1 MSGRQL
7 KFGVAL
13 GGGAARGWAHVGV
26 LRALQEA
33 GLQPDV
39 VAGTSIGALV
49 GAALAAGELD
59 RFESWVR
66 GLRLI
71 DVVGLMDVGF
81 SGGLLKGDRL
91 MSFFEKRFADRP
103 IAELGMPFGAVATDL
118 RTGSEVWL
126 RENSVLEAVRAS
138 IALPG
143 LLAPVVLQGRTLVD
157 GVLVNPVPVSLA
169 RAMGA
174 DVVLAVDLSS
184 DILGRHLR
192 PESETAPVS
201 EATSD
206 GLDWQEDIS
215 QRISSRFSQ
224 LFRQKGPAIPSVF
237 GVVASSLSIMQV
249 RITRSRM
256 AGDPPDVKVEPRL
269 GHIGL
274 MEFHRAAE
282 SIEAGHRATRHVISS
297 LREMLLDDL
306 SRTAPL

>member
-1 MSGRQL
+1 MNGRQL

-33 GLQPDV
+33 GLEPDV

-66 GLRLI
+66 SLRLM
-71 DVVGLMDVGF
+71 DVVGLMDVRF

-91 MSFFEKRFADRP
+91 MNFFSKRFTDRP
-103 IAELGMPFGAVATDL
+103 IAELGQPFGAVATDL

-126 RENSVLEAVRAS
+126 RDEYVLEAVRAS

-143 LLAPVVLQGRTLVD
+143 LLAPVILQGRTLVD

-192 PESETAPVS
+192 PEQNDASLSESAADDP
-201 EATSD
+201 D
-206 GLDWQEDIS
+206 RHEDIS

-269 GHIGL
+269 GQIGL

-282 SIEAGHRATRHVISS
+282 TIDAGHRATRHVISS
-297 LREMLLDDL
+297 LREIL
-306 SRTAPL
+306 SDSTRTAPP